1 VSATPAL
8 DFGVAPSSEETRDE
22 EETTGVL
29 LRADEPP
36 MPLLRDEPG
45 RRSALE
51 PLLRLPALLARV
63 APPLEKPGV

>member
-1 VSATPAL
+1 MSATPAL
-8 DFGVAPSSEETRDE
+8 DFGVAPSEETRDE
-22 EETTGVL
+22 EETTGV

-45 RRSALE
+45 RRSVLE

>member
-1 VSATPAL
+1 MSATPAL
-8 DFGVAPSSEETRDE
+8 DFGVAPSEETRDE
-22 EETTGVL
+22 DTTGVL